1 MVIVI
6 GGGLAGLV
14 TALRLAKAGIA
25 CRVIEKKVYPFHRV
39 CGEYISN
46 ETVPFLRSLGV
57 YPEQFDVPQ
66 ISRFAFSSV
75 TGKQVVMPLQ
85 PGGFGISRYTFD
97 NYLYEQARGCGV
109 EFVLNTEVESV
120 VYGADSFT
128 VMAGGKPY
136 TADFVIGSFG
146 KRSKL
151 DHTLD
156 RAFTRKHS
164 PYVGVKYHIRTGHAS
179 DLIALHNFAGGY
191 CGMSN
196 IEDGKTTLCYMVSR
210 DVLRQFR
217 SIGELEERVL
227 YKNPLLKS
235 VFTSSDFL
243 FNKPETVNEIS
254 FARKTAVEE
263 HVLMAGDAAGMITP
277 LCGNGMSMAIH
288 AAKLVTDLLIRF
300 YNDKNLTRA
309 ALERLYTRQ
318 WRDHFAGRVW
328 VGRQVQ
334 RLFGSEAASQVAI
347 GLAIYVPPV
356 AGLMMRYTRGRE
368 F

>member
-6 GGGLAGLV
+6 GGGLAGLI
-14 TALRLAKAGIA
+14 TALRLARAGIA
-25 CRVIEKKVYPFHRV
+25 VRVIEKKVYPFHRV

-46 ETVPFLRSLGV
+46 ETVPFLKSLGV

-66 ISRFAFSSV
+66 ISRFALSSV
-75 TGKQVVMPLQ
+75 AGRQVVMPLR
-85 PGGFGISRYTFD
+85 PGGFGISRYIFD
-97 NYLYEQARGCGV
+97 NYLYEQAKGCGV

-120 VYGADSFT
+120 VYAADSFT

-136 TADFVIGSFG
+136 TADFVIGAFG

-151 DHTLD
+151 DHTFD
-156 RAFTRKHS
+156 RAFARKHS
-164 PYVGVKYHIRTGHAS
+164 PYVGVKYHIRTEHAS

-196 IEDGKTTLCYMVSR
+196 IEDGKTTLCYMVNR
-210 DVLRQFR
+210 DVLREFK
-217 SIGELEERVL
+217 SIGELEEQVL
-227 YKNPLLKS
+227 YKNPLLKA
-235 VFTSSDFL
+235 VLTSSDFL
-243 FNKPETVNEIS
+243 FPRPETVNEIS

-288 AAKLVTDLLIRF
+288 GAKLVTDLLIRF
-300 YNDKNLTRA
+300 YRDKNLTRA
-309 ALERLYTRQ
+309 ALERLYARQ
-318 WRDHFAGRVW
+318 WQDHFAGRVW
-328 VGRQVQ
+328 LGRQVQ
-334 RLFGSEAASQVAI
+334 RLFGSKAASQVAI
-347 GLAIYVPPV
+347 GLAVYVPPV